1 MRFWGDVPVTDR
13 PRLVLL
19 GVPWDASSSYLRGA
33 AAGPPAIREA
43 LWSPSTN
50 SSTELGIVVEP
61 STLDDAGDLSLP
73 ANDPAAAR
81 VAIEDAVRAIRESG
95 GVPIVLGGDHSIT
108 YPVLRAYRESVP
120 ASVLHLDAH
129 GDLYDSF
136 PAFALPRFGAAGSAF
151 APPRF
156 AEAGAHPG
164 DTADGSAATAPS
176 RDRLGDHLA
185 GTDSAGAS
193 PGPAVR
199 LREVPGVVDR
209 YSHACPFARVME
221 DRLTG
226 RLVQVGIRTAT
237 AHLRAQAVRF
247 GVQVYGMERWRDAP
261 VEALQGPLYVSLD
274 LDGLD
279 PAFAPGVAHPEP
291 GGLSTREVVDLLHR
305 IRAPI
310 AGADIVELNPSQDVR
325 DLTARVAA
333 KLLKELVAVAVRNHA
348 RR

>member
-1 MRFWGDVPVTDR
+1 MTDWPRF
-13 PRLVLL
+13 VLL

-50 SSTELGIVVEP
+50 SSTELGVAVEP
-61 STLDDAGDLSLP
+61 GSLEDAGDLTLSD
-73 ANDPAAAR
+73 ADPAAAR
-81 VAIEDAVRAIRESG
+81 GAIEAAVRGIRARG
-95 GVPIVLGGDHSIT
+95 GVPLVLGGDHSIT
-108 YPVLRAYRESVP
+108 YPVLRAFHDQIP
-120 ASVLHLDAH
+120 AAVLHLDAH
-129 GDLYDSF
+129 GDLYDDF
-136 PAFALPRFGAAGSAF
+136 QG
-151 APPRF
+151 
-156 AEAGAHPG
+156 
-164 DTADGSAATAPS
+164 
-176 RDRLGDHLA
+176 
-185 GTDSAGAS
+185 
-193 PGPAVR
+193 
-199 LREVPGVVDR
+199 DR

-226 RLVQVGIRTAT
+226 RLVQIGIRTAT

-247 GVQVYGMERWRDAP
+247 GVQVYGMDRWRDAP
-261 VEALQGPLYVSLD
+261 IEALQGPLYVSLD

-325 DLTARVAA
+325 GLTARVAA
-333 KLLKELVAVAVRNHA
+333 KLLKELIAVAVRNHG